1 MKKRWRWAS
10 SIFVIVVLLGILA
23 LHTAENLAYES
34 APPSDRYSRE
44 LTLARADDRQPF
56 AATLDRRDESLRIA
70 YIRGDQIFVESAKD
84 AAVGAETAV
93 ANGGTDIREMSF
105 LGGEAP
111 VLYWSDGKQVTLL
124 PLQDGSKPVTY
135 DLASGLNRV
144 AAVDGKLLVYGDAGA
159 SLWQDPLTR
168 GPASAELV
176 ANFAVVRGAGVL
188 DGGEARL
195 ALLRKDSPFRNSL
208 IYARAGNDAYQMETL
223 AEVAVD
229 VRHGVS
235 GIGIA
240 AAPGGLAFSLSTKAT
255 APGLDLKT
263 KVLFRADDGSLTE
276 TTMALA
282 SGPARDPGSMT
293 TDQIASASLARRPDG
308 TLIAAVP
315 AERIDNR
322 LREGGDVY
330 VLPVPSISASGP
342 VAVSHTAG
350 FPSGQVALTGNAG
363 DYVVWAEP
371 SGNQVQIKASSTAPV
386 WKETLNRVTRNDQV
400 GSVVGALFNIF
411 YLYVPLLV
419 TLIWTVPPVLFLG
432 VANAVAVNWVE
443 HRPQL
448 VFWLSMATF
457 AVFQMAFFRTY
468 MYPPR
473 STLMMPEWLSN
484 PLTMWGTPILIG
496 GIGLWYAL
504 SHRGEN
510 SHPLVDY
517 ARFMIVDTVIL
528 ALLYQPYMW
537 F

>member
-1 MKKRWRWAS
+1 VRVAS
-10 SIFVIVVLLGILA
+10 GVLQQLDMVTA
-23 LHTAENLAYES
+23 EVNADARDATRRNHTATHL
-34 APPSDRYSRE
+34 
-44 LTLARADDRQPF
+44 LH
-56 AATLDRRDESLRIA
+56 AALRK
-70 YIRGDQIFVESAKD
+70 V
-84 AAVGAETAV
+84 
-93 ANGGTDIREMSF
+93 
-105 LGGEAP
+105 LGGH
-111 VLYWSDGKQVTLL
+111 VKQA
-124 PLQDGSKPVTY
+124 GS
-135 DLASGLNRV
+135 
-144 AAVDGKLLVYGDAGA
+144 
-159 SLWQDPLTR
+159 
-168 GPASAELV
+168 LV
-176 ANFAVVRGAGVL
+176 AP
-188 DGGEARL
+188 DRL
-195 ALLRKDSPFRNSL
+195 RFDFMHP
-208 IYARAGNDAYQMETL
+208 
-223 AEVAVD
+223 
-229 VRHGVS
+229 
-235 GIGIA
+235 
-240 AAPGGLAFSLSTKAT
+240 AP
-255 APGLDLKT
+255 
-263 KVLFRADDGSLTE
+263 
-276 TTMALA
+276 
-282 SGPARDPGSMT
+282 MT

-350 FPSGQVALTGNAG
+350 FTSGQVALTGNAG